1 MFELMDRKKV
11 SLDELQ
17 QHMRDGRL
25 YQRIELEGGGVMYE
39 QMLKW
44 VGASRMLRNGV
55 LYIEVRE

>member
-1 MFELMDRKKV
+1 MFEQLDRSKV

-25 YQRIELEGGGVMYE
+25 YQRTEFEGGGVMYE
-39 QMLKW
+39 QLLKW
-44 VGASRMLRNGV
+44 SGASRMFRNGE